1 MQYRNSLVTNFDK
14 TTLLQHSPFIT
25 GFLFGILNF
34 FVFGPIYLGEIF
46 LMAYGTFELL
56 SIKNDFVFNRKVIS
70 ITSGLQFF
78 LIYMGFQS
86 ILVGSPFTLINI
98 MKYSVIFYQVLLY
111 TNLFFINKRKYIVI
125 FFTFL
130 LISSL
135 TTLEIRGGILQSF
148 LSTFP
153 FGIILTLFLVFFKK
167 LNLKTLFLFII
178 ILGIYALI
186 SYSRTSAVL
195 ALVLSIFLVYSQF
208 FTKQKNKKSFL
219 FKFFAIIVL
228 IIISLYL
235 YFWLFESIQSV
246 SLSNSERLLL
256 IEIAIEEF
264 KISPV
269 FGIGIGNYNNYAQT
283 VLGYQLR
290 ANNMSTHNLFLEL
303 IAETGTIGLF
313 LFASTLYKLFV
324 LSLSNKN
331 YRSLLLLLVLS
342 FYFLFNVFSGL
353 SRSYFVIFLATS
365 IFLVIRKESFNEFY
379 M

>member
-1 MQYRNSLVTNFDK
+1 
-14 TTLLQHSPFIT
+14 
-25 GFLFGILNF
+25 
-34 FVFGPIYLGEIF
+34 
-46 LMAYGTFELL
+46 
-56 SIKNDFVFNRKVIS
+56 
-70 ITSGLQFF
+70 
-78 LIYMGFQS
+78 MGFQS

-153 FGIILTLFLVFFKK
+153 FGIILTLFLAFFKK

>member
-1 MQYRNSLVTNFDK
+1 MQYRNSLVTNIDK

-56 SIKNDFVFNRKVIS
+56 RIKNDFVFNRKVIS

-98 MKYSVIFYQVLLY
+98 IKYSVIFYQVLLY

-195 ALVLSIFLVYSQF
+195 TLVLSIFLVYSQF

-228 IIISLYL
+228 IIISVYL

-303 IAETGTIGLF
+303 IAETGAIGLL